1 MYPGSGSGEW
11 LKMQREQNRCQNLEK
26 AQKKLSLTFSSREE
40 SSIERI
46 LNQRLIWKMNM
57 MAMKK
62 SSFQIRMTTEY
73 CKSKIYQNSKK

>member
-62 SSFQIRMTTEY
+62 SSFQIRMTTEN
-73 CKSKIYQNSKK
+73 CKSKIYKNSKK